1 MPSTSFRAARTRSR
15 ALGASSTRS
24 GPREASPTSAS
35 VRRSPERTI
44 CIPGF
49 YTICPPPPRSTV
61 CSPLMLIVQK
71 YGGTS
76 VGDAERIR
84 NVARR
89 ATSARKAGHDVV
101 VVVSAM
107 AGETNRLLKLTTEIS
122 RRPNEREQDVVVS
135 TGEQVTVGLLA
146 LAIQELKGRSRSFLG
161 HQVRILTDSAFANAR
176 IRSIDDSNLRESL
189 RKKEIAVVAGFQG
202 IDEHGNIT
210 TLGRGGSD
218 TTAVALAAALKA
230 ESCEIYTDVE
240 GVYTTD
246 PRVCDRARKLDRISY
261 EEMLELASLGSKVLQ
276 IRSVEFAMKYKV
288 PLWVKSSFTDERG
301 TLVCE
306 EDKAMEEVLVSGI
319 ALTRDE
325 SRFVIRGV
333 PDKPG
338 IAAKVFGTLAEQ
350 GIVVDVIVQTPARE
364 DGRTDMAF
372 TLGRLDVE
380 KTNDLVRKIGK
391 QIGAGKVD
399 HEEGIAK
406 VSIVG
411 VGMRNHAGVA
421 ARMFQVLA
429 EEGVNIRVISTSEIK
444 ISCLI
449 DEKYAELAVRAL
461 HTAFALD
468 KAESAKS

>member
-1 MPSTSFRAARTRSR
+1 MP
-15 ALGASSTRS
+15 GS
-24 GPREASPTSAS
+24 GKTL
-35 VRRSPERTI
+35 V
-44 CIPGF
+44 
-49 YTICPPPPRSTV
+49 
-61 CSPLMLIVQK
+61 VQK

-76 VGDAERIR
+76 VGDIDRIR

-89 ATSARKAGHDVV
+89 ALTAKKAGNDVV

-107 AGETNRLLKLTTEIS
+107 AGETNRLLKLTGALS
-122 RRPNEREQDVVVS
+122 KRPSQREQDVVVS
-135 TGEQVTVGLLA
+135 TGEQVSVGLLA
-146 LAIQELKGRSRSFLG
+146 LAIQELRGKARSFLG
-161 HQVRILTDSAFANAR
+161 HQVRILTDSAFSNAR
-176 IRSIDDSNLRESL
+176 IRSIDGEKLFESL
-189 RKKEIAVVAGFQG
+189 KRGEIAVVAGFQG

-230 ESCEIYTDVE
+230 DACEIFTDVD

-246 PRVCDRARKLDRISY
+246 PNLCAKAQKLDRISY
-261 EEMLELASLGSKVLQ
+261 EEMLELASLGAKVLQ

-288 PLWVKSSFTDERG
+288 PLWVKSSFKDDPG

-306 EDKAMEEVLVSGI
+306 EDQTMEDVVVSGI

-325 SRFVIRGV
+325 ARFVVRAV

-338 IAAKVFGTLAEQ
+338 VAAKIFGMLADL
-350 GIVVDVIVQTPARE
+350 GVVVDLIVQTPAHE
-364 DGRTDMAF
+364 DGRTDLAF
-372 TLGRLDVE
+372 TVGRLDVE
-380 KTNDLVRKIGK
+380 KTGHHIRKIAK
-391 QIGAGKVD
+391 AIGAGKVQ

-421 ARMFQVLA
+421 AKMFQVLA
-429 EEGVNIRVISTSEIK
+429 DEGVNIRVISTSEIK
-444 ISCLI
+444 VSCLI

-461 HTAFALD
+461 HTAFGLD
-468 KAESAKS
+468 KVEGAA